1 MRLLRRL
8 WGRFAH
14 LVAELAKF
22 GTVGGFAT
30 IVDVG
35 LSNLLRYGLDLGPL
49 LAKTLSVVI
58 ATTVAFCGNRF
69 WTWRHRAN
77 QGLAREYL
85 LYAGLN
91 AVGLLIALAVVWFT
105 VYVLGLDDPV
115 SYNLSAN
122 VIGLGLG
129 SLFRFWS
136 YRRWVFL
143 PSEAPPAGTGRELPV
158 ER

>member
-1 MRLLRRL
+1 
-8 WGRFAH
+8 
-14 LVAELAKF
+14 VTELAKF

-30 IVDVG
+30 VVDVG
-35 LSNLLRYGLDLGPL
+35 LSNLLRYGMDVGPL
-49 LAKTLSVVI
+49 LSKTLSVAV

-85 LYAGLN
+85 LYVFFN
-91 AVGLLIALAVVWFT
+91 AVGLVIALAVVWFT

-143 PSEAPPAGTGRELPV
+143 PPETPPAGTGSQLSV